1 MRPKRVDPKFVTDL
15 PATKKV
21 ASGESFEL
29 TVTMDVHCSFQWFR
43 DGALVRDS
51 EGSFTNDTL
60 HAQTPDGYGTYYVIA
75 KATQGQAT
83 AKSTECV
90 VSA

>member
-1 MRPKRVDPKFVTDL
+1 
-15 PATKKV
+15 
-21 ASGESFEL
+21 
-29 TVTMDVHCSFQWFR
+29 MDVHCSYQWFK

-51 EGSFTNDTL
+51 EGSFTSDTL
-60 HAQTPDGYGTYYVIA
+60 HAQAPDGYGTYYVMA
-75 KATQGQAT
+75 SRTGGPET

>member
-1 MRPKRVDPKFVTDL
+1 
-15 PATKKV
+15 
-21 ASGESFEL
+21 
-29 TVTMDVHCSFQWFR
+29 MDVHCSYQWFR

-51 EGSFTNDTL
+51 EGSFLNDTL
-60 HAQTPDGYGTYYVIA
+60 HGQTPDGYGTYYVV
-75 KATQGQAT
+75 ATKTDGPGS